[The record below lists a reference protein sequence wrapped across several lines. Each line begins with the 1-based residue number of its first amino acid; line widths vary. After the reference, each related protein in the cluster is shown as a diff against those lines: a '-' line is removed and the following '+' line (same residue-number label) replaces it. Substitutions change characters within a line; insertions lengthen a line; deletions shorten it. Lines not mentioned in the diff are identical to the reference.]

1 MTRPVRLVTPLGAAL
16 AVAVL
21 LLSARDGGTGAA
33 TETPE
38 PSPPTTVP
46 ATSLPVEP
54 TSPSTVPGEATTG
67 GDGDASAPPAEWP
80 KVSWGTCEVTPG
92 MNPAIC
98 DPRVLEI
105 CVPSTVTRNVLVCT
119 LTPAGRAAARATT
132 TTTEPATLPET
143 ANGRAVQ

>member
-1 MTRPVRLVTPLGAAL
+1 MNPRGRLLILSTGALL
-16 AVAVL
+16 ATGVI
-21 LLSARDGGTGAA
+21 LSARDGGTSAA
-33 TETPE
+33 TEAPE

-80 KVSWGTCEVTPG
+80 KVDGQGCEVTPG
-92 MNPAIC
+92 INPAIC

-119 LTPAGRAAARATT
+119 LTPAGRAARATT
-132 TTTEPATLPET
+132 TTAEPATLPRT
-143 ANGRAVQ
+143 K